1 MFFVLLLLYG
11 GIALILKLIVRDM
24 LNPIF
29 VFTVIWGAISVL
41 ASANMFGIN
50 ETSDAIYG
58 MTMLGVFF
66 FVIGGFCVMQ
76 MIGKKKH
83 NTNLVLRNTQ
93 WTTSYRNRMF
103 FLFQIMAIVTFFV
116 ADIQSFLLLRSGYS
130 IADMYAMKI
139 QMGLG
144 NSTLLSQ
151 KNGIVSILLEY
162 FARPILAISTPYGCI
177 SFFKYKN
184 KKQLLITVL
193 MLFLAFFTRFNRMDI
208 MIFVITFIC
217 CFVILGNKEQMKKIY
232 KKYKRFVIVF
242 SAIGIVLFSIITINR
257 GIESFG
263 KAIYYYFCGNMP
275 FCNAKIE
282 KILPNRINTWG
293 LTSYNGVLRPFLQML
308 EGIGISPELVS
319 VAETYINVEQAE
331 VISNTGSIYNA
342 FVGPFYFFYCDL
354 GVLGIIL
361 YSFVFGVICEQCYMK
376 MKKVGSDYYIIFYL
390 ILLVRGIFLSFY
402 NFIGTNIAYGVAIVL
417 LLLLKNNINKTEC
430 LLTRGVN

>member
-1 MFFVLLLLYG
+1 MLFILLLLYG
-11 GIALILKLIVRDM
+11 GGVFILKLIVRDM

-58 MTMLGVFF
+58 MTALGVFF
-66 FVIGGFCVMQ
+66 FVVGGFCVIQ
-76 MIGKKKH
+76 MISKKKYY
-83 NTNLVLRNTQ
+83 TSSALRYTQ
-93 WTTSYRNRMF
+93 GSATYRNRIF
-103 FLFQIMAIVTFFV
+103 FILQIMALITFFV
-116 ADIQSFLLLRSGYS
+116 ADIQSFLLIRSGHS

-151 KNGIVSILLEY
+151 KNGFVSIFLEY
-162 FARPILAISTPYGCI
+162 LARPILAISIPYGCVT
-177 SFFKYKN
+177 FFKYKN

-208 MIFVITFIC
+208 MIFVISFIC
-217 CFVILGNKEQMKKIY
+217 CFVILGNKDQMKKIY
-232 KKYKRFVIVF
+232 KKYKRFVIIF
-242 SAIGIVLFSIITINR
+242 SVIGIVLFSIITINR

-275 FCNAKIE
+275 FCNVKIE
-282 KILPNRINTWG
+282 KILPNHINTWG

-308 EGIGISPELVS
+308 EGIGISPDLVS

-354 GVLGIIL
+354 GVLGIIV

-376 MKKVGSDYYIIFYL
+376 MKKIGSDYYIVFYL
-390 ILLVRGIFLSFY
+390 ILLVRGIVLSFY
-402 NFIGTNIAYGVAIVL
+402 NFIGTNIAYGVALIL